1 MQHLFQDYK
10 NRQKLLL
17 YQYKK
22 YSLVP
27 EIRINELKPL
37 NLEGGYLIDG
47 FPSVGFSSAI
57 ATESI
62 IHTSQFEI
70 AGVISSD
77 SFPPISIIKDGKPN
91 FPTRIFVNEDL
102 KVGTFLSYLNLDQT
116 MHRTVANAMLKWAK
130 KHKIELIVSSVA
142 VNSQKDTEEIMAI
155 GNTDSAR
162 EKIKKAGLKVLNHG
176 TVPGIPAV
184 LLNEGSITDQDVIV
198 IIFHTNGK
206 GPDFKSGA
214 QICMAMSQLIPGVSC
229 NIPSLQKEAEKAEEI
244 IKDAETESKHLKD
257 SMYR

>member
-1 MQHLFQDYK
+1 MSQ
-10 NRQKLLL
+10 
-17 YQYKK
+17 
-22 YSLVP
+22 P
-27 EIRINELKPL
+27 EIRVKELQEV
-37 NLEGGYLIDG
+37 NLENGYLIYG

-57 ATESI
+57 ATESM
-62 IHTSQFEI
+62 IHTSQFEVV
-70 AGVISSD
+70 GVIDSD
-77 SFPPISIIKDGKPN
+77 SFPPISVIKDGKPN
-91 FPTRIFVNEDL
+91 YPTRIFANKDL
-102 KVGTFLSYLNLDQT
+102 KVGVFLSYLTLDQSL
-116 MHRTVANAMLKWAK
+116 HRIAAKTMLKWAK
-130 KHKIELIVSSVA
+130 KHKIGLIVSSVA
-142 VNSQKDTEEIMAI
+142 VKSSKGNDEIMGI

-162 EKIKKAGLKVLNHG
+162 TKIREAGLKVLEHG

-184 LLNEGSITDQDVIV
+184 LLNEGSATDQDVIV

-206 GPDFKSGA
+206 GPDFKSSA